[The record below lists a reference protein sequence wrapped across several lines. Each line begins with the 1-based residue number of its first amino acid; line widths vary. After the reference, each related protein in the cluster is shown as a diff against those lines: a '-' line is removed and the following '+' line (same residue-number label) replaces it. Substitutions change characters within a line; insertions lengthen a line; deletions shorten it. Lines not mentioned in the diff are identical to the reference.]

1 MYEYRFYV
9 VWRVTES
16 KNHIHFFYSI
26 HKCFDFHIARI
37 ISSQIRIVMC
47 ECFQIQATTSSVVAP
62 LQKIEPKLFVNG
74 AEISD
79 GKPDSIS
86 KIEVLENKLVVPE
99 PSTTEEIKPEQ
110 TTPAIKVEETKSTVD
125 KDSFIVTPDYIQQSM
140 LHQSE
145 RIQNISNNMNLLCF
159 K

>member
-1 MYEYRFYV
+1 
-9 VWRVTES
+9 
-16 KNHIHFFYSI
+16 
-26 HKCFDFHIARI
+26 
-37 ISSQIRIVMC
+37 MC

-99 PSTTEEIKPEQ
+99 PSTTEEIKPEP